1 MRDYTDYGLDTSRC
15 VQHYCVKGKYIVVT
29 MVDGKQY
36 HLDKESE
43 IFLKRRSK
51 RINMKNRNG
60 LTLIELLA
68 VIVILAVATSIVSL
82 IIMNVIEDSKKGAL
96 KDSAY
101 GILKAGELRVAKS
114 QDLNDY
120 TGEIIDITDGTLEY
134 KGTIPNAGIIVIRH
148 DGKMKLEM
156 NHDKWCITKDYE
168 EPEVT
173 FTKKTSDCDGQ
184 DLVIQSGIEAPVLQD
199 GMIPVTFDENGNTIK
214 ADINRKWYDYKNKQW
229 ANAVSVTSSSRS
241 SYQSATPGTTIKED
255 DILAY
260 FVWIPRY
267 RYRLWNAEY
276 GFSEEQEIQIRFEK
290 KEVMKSEGS
299 KNDQWL
305 THPAFTFGDTE
316 LAGIWVG
323 KFETTGS
330 YSAPTIKPNKTS
342 YTNSRINMVFQAIR
356 KFSTTNN
363 YGLSSY
369 DSHMMK
375 NIEWGAVAYLT
386 NSQYGRCTNGT
397 CSDIWINNANIG
409 YGNDTF
415 NSSKNKWG
423 PGITGCAGVTSDA
436 KAKSNLTACE
446 SGFDYKQAGVNA
458 STTGNITGIYDM
470 SGGVSETVMA
480 VMKDETG
487 NILYSNSGFS
497 STSMP
502 NLKYYDLYEFSD
514 EDNDLTIGK
523 LGDATREMIKEK
535 SGWYHDTTVM
545 PRTSIPWFSRGG
557 DMGNMTEAGLFAFAR
572 TRGDTSSSSGSRVVV
587 VFE

>member
-1 MRDYTDYGLDTSRC
+1 
-15 VQHYCVKGKYIVVT
+15 
-29 MVDGKQY
+29 
-36 HLDKESE
+36 
-43 IFLKRRSK
+43 
-51 RINMKNRNG
+51 MKNRNG

-241 SYQSATPGTTIKED
+241 SYQSATPGTVINED

-267 RYRLWNAEY
+267 RYQLWNAEY
-276 GFSEEQEIQIRFEK
+276 GVSTEQEIRIMFER
-290 KEVMKSEGS
+290 VDTSKSSGT
-299 KNDQWL
+299 KNGQWL
-305 THPAFTFGDTE
+305 THPAFTFGGAE

-323 KFETTGS
+323 KFETTGTS
-330 YSAPTIKPNKTS
+330 EMPTIKPNHMS
-342 YTNSRINMVFQAIR
+342 ITNQNNKEMFDTIR
-356 KFSTTNN
+356 KFSTSGD

-369 DSHMMK
+369 DSHMIK
-375 NIEWGAVAYLT
+375 NMEWGAVAYFT

-397 CSDIWINNANIG
+397 CSEVWFNNVNAG
-409 YGNDTF
+409 YGNDGAVAG
-415 NSSKNKWG
+415 KPQWG
-423 PGITGCAGVTSDA
+423 PSITGCSGTSVSADT
-436 KAKSNLTACE
+436 KSNMTSCE
-446 SGFDYKQAGVNA
+446 AGRDYKQAGVNA

-470 SGGVSETVMA
+470 SGGAAERTMG
-480 VMKDETG
+480 VMKDEVG
-487 NILYSNSGFS
+487 NIAYSSSGFDAS
-497 STSMP
+497 NMP
-502 NLKYYDLYEFSD
+502 DSKYYDLYETNTGDYDF
-514 EDNDLTIGK
+514 TKGK
-523 LGDATREMIKEK
+523 LGDATREIIKK
-535 SGWYHDTTVM
+535 KNVTSGGWYNDYSYM
-545 PRTSIPWFSRGG
+545 PVVAAPWFSHRGR
-557 DMGNMTEAGLFAFAR
+557 TYPARYAGTFSFDRDEGSFASNF
-572 TRGDTSSSSGSRVVV
+572 GSRVVV
-587 VFE
+587 VAT